1 VIVSYLDW
9 RWIFYVN
16 VPIGVAAIALA
27 FLLVPDVRTG
37 RRQRFDVVGV
47 LLASAGLLGVL
58 YGLIEGQRYDWGE
71 VAWGVTIPEI
81 IAAGVVVLAG
91 FVVWERFRPEA
102 LLPLSLF
109 RNRNFAVWSALTG
122 APWFALSGFTLAFT
136 INNQTVL
143 GMSAVQAGLT
153 VLPMT
158 LVLAATA
165 PFSGRLT
172 DRLGGK
178 YIVVAGLLV
187 YAAGIVTLGAVDS
200 VHATSFTFTLPL
212 LVTGLGMGSIF
223 APLTTEALRETP
235 PQLAGAASG
244 VLNTT
249 RQLGG
254 VLGSAV
260 VGAVLQN
267 RLSAAMHDRAV
278 AASAQL
284 PPAAR
289 GRFVGGFASAVSG
302 GLQVGRGQS
311 GGIRVPA
318 GLPGPLT
325 HELQLLIHDV
335 FVHGYVQAVLP
346 SVLVAAAV
354 PALGALA

>member
-1 VIVSYLDW
+1 
-9 RWIFYVN
+9 
-16 VPIGVAAIALA
+16 
-27 FLLVPDVRTG
+27 
-37 RRQRFDVVGV
+37 
-47 LLASAGLLGVL
+47 
-58 YGLIEGQRYDWGE
+58 
-71 VAWGVTIPEI
+71 
-81 IAAGVVVLAG
+81 
-91 FVVWERFRPEA
+91 
-102 LLPLSLF
+102 
-109 RNRNFAVWSALTG
+109 
-122 APWFALSGFTLAFT
+122 
-136 INNQTVL
+136 
-143 GMSAVQAGLT
+143 MSAVQAGLT

-212 LVTGLGMGSIF
+212 LVTGLGMGSTF

-325 HELQLLIHDV
+325 HELPLLIHDV